1 MVKRSKLSFSQP
13 KLKNFSISTHFSTFT
28 LTFLDPRSVSD
39 YLQSV
44 LSLQANI
51 EDSIAKNFGLMNN
64 FLVALNDDMDESEG
78 LVFRQR

>member
-1 MVKRSKLSFSQP
+1 M
-13 KLKNFSISTHFSTFT
+13 T